1 MNSVEKTKYSTAYS
15 KLLSNQYYSRHRINQ
30 AKDFQLLADLIPD
43 VKNIIVDPSK
53 TAIKCYCIS
62 DLHADTTKNQ
72 QWVEDN
78 CCRSSTKVTTYGL
91 SSDVV
96 DTGDDDSINVNKDA
110 KYDAGV
116 VDDNK
121 IDDDAYTVII
131 LPGDIGSEVDRIE
144 IVFKHLV
151 NNYDAVCYVPG
162 NHEAWR
168 RGILA
173 VRS

>member
-1 MNSVEKTKYSTAYS
+1 MNSVEKRRYSTAYS
-15 KLLSNQYYSRHRINQ
+15 KLLSNQYYSKHRINQ

-43 VKNIIVDPSK
+43 VKNIVVDPFK
-53 TAIKCYCIS
+53 TVIKCYCIS
-62 DLHADTTKNQ
+62 DLHADTIKNQ

-78 CCRSSTKVTTYGL
+78 CCRLSTTVTTHDHISGI
-91 SSDVV
+91 V
-96 DTGDDDSINVNKDA
+96 DTGDDNSIIKNKDVN
-110 KYDAGV
+110 DAV
-116 VDDNK
+116 LNDNK

-131 LPGDIGSEVDRIE
+131 LPGDIGSEVDRLE

-151 NNYDAVCYVPG
+151 KNYDAVCYVPG

>member
-1 MNSVEKTKYSTAYS
+1 MSSVDKRYSTTYS
-15 KLLSNQYYSRHRINQ
+15 KLLSNQYFSRHRINQ

-43 VKNIIVDPSK
+43 VKNIVVDPSRK
-53 TAIKCYCIS
+53 AIKCYCIS

-78 CCRSSTKVTTYGL
+78 CCRLTTKVTIHNQSG
-91 SSDVV
+91 VV
-96 DTGDDDSINVNKDA
+96 DGSDDDSMNNNEDIVNDNKG
-110 KYDAGV
+110 GV
-116 VDDNK
+116 VNNNH
-121 IDDDAYTVII
+121 DDDAYTVII
-131 LPGDIGSEVDRIE
+131 LPGDVGSEVDRIE
-144 IVFKHLV
+144 MVFKHLV

-173 VRS
+173 VRQ